1 MSSPSGSIISPGYPA
16 PYHHNAE
23 CTWEIH
29 VAQGSKINFVFLD
42 LDLET
47 SANCGYDYV
56 KLYDGSD
63 QRSKVLGKYCHS
75 SQEPI
80 VSTGNSLV
88 VVFRTDYSQA
98 KFKWMSQKFKKNGIL
113 LPKLFWPTVRKNCS
127 SDWQKLMK
135 FKAEGQEFSKIL
147 RSLEQFI

>member
-1 MSSPSGSIISPGYPA
+1 MLYIFDFIIGCGGRLSSPTGSITSPGYPS

-29 VAQGSKINFVFLD
+29 VAQGSKISLVFLD

-56 KLYDGSD
+56 KLYDGAD

-98 KFKWMSQKFKKNGIL
+98 NFNWMSHKFKK
-113 LPKLFWPTVRKNCS
+113 KN
-127 SDWQKLMK
+127 
-135 FKAEGQEFSKIL
+135 F
-147 RSLEQFI
+147 

>member
-1 MSSPSGSIISPGYPA
+1 MLLFVILYYIFDVIVGCGGRLSSPTGSITSPGYPS

-29 VAQGSKINFVFLD
+29 VAQGSKISLVFLD

-56 KLYDGSD
+56 KLYDGAD

-88 VVFRTDYSQA
+88 VVFRTDHSQA
-98 KFKWMSQKFKKNGIL
+98 NFK
-113 LPKLFWPTVRKNCS
+113 
-127 SDWQKLMK
+127 
-135 FKAEGQEFSKIL
+135 
-147 RSLEQFI
+147 